1 MRTNPTDELHAILMR
16 SLDQVEKRAFVPMGS
31 AAMPPEGGGMPPGG
45 GSGVQ
50 QYDLT
55 AMLPENNT
63 IYGNQP
69 DIVTVVATPLGVSS
83 SQVSASLIYFEAMA

>member
-1 MRTNPTDELHAILMR
+1 MNATGAQS
-16 SLDQVEKRAFVPMGS
+16 SLSQQDTSATSITGGEIVYRAYT
-31 AAMPPEGGGMPPGG
+31 PGG